1 MTDIAGLRALW
12 ATLPPPGSQDGLFF
26 STLEVPGA
34 PGVRLGR
41 NAQGPALLFALSEA
55 GPPRANIELKNMA
68 ALFNASCQVEH
79 EGTLTQ
85 GLFTVVVCTSLD
97 ANLHLLFL
105 DALEPLLASVAA
117 SVDTIPVVI
126 ESLVEL
132 FRGLSRAPTT
142 SVIGLWGELFVMQS
156 SADPDALVKAWH
168 QMPNDR
174 YDFALGPHRLEVKT
188 TVGKRHH
195 KFTLEQLRPPEGVEL
210 WVCSIVTESSAAG
223 LSILDLVGSI
233 ASRCTAADA
242 ASHLITGAAQAL
254 GSDVSEWGSTRYDV
268 ARAAETRMLIPHTL
282 VPAPADPP
290 PTVYEVRFISDL
302 SGLTAPPVEPGSPIL
317 DALLGS

>member
-1 MTDIAGLRALW
+1 MTTTTSLRTLW
-12 ATLPPPGSQDGLFF
+12 VGLPPPGSHERLLF
-26 STLEVPGA
+26 STVAVPGA
-34 PGVRLGR
+34 PGIRLGR
-41 NAQGPALLFALSEA
+41 GADGPALLFALTEP
-55 GPPRANIELKNMA
+55 GPPRANIELKNIA
-68 ALFNASCQVEH
+68 ALFNATCRLEH

-85 GLFTVVVCTSLD
+85 GLFTVVVCTSTD

-105 DALEPLLASVAA
+105 DALEPLLSSVAT

-156 SADPDALVKAWH
+156 SADPDALVMAWH

-174 YDFALGPHRLEVKT
+174 YDFALGTHRLEVKT

-195 KFTLEQLRPPEGVEL
+195 KFSLEQLRPPEGVEL

-223 LSILDLVGSI
+223 LTILDLVGSI
-233 ASRCTAADA
+233 ASRCTAPDA
-242 ASHLITGAAQAL
+242 ASHLIAGAAQAL
-254 GSDVSEWGSTRYDV
+254 GSDISEWGTTRYDV

-290 PTVYEVRFISDL
+290 PTVYDLRFISDL
-302 SGLTAPPVEPGSPIL
+302 SGLTAQPVDPGSPIL